1 MTPVRIRR
9 PERAGPTILLTPL
22 VDVLLILLVFFMVT
36 STYLDLD
43 MIPMAEPAETPVAT
57 VAPPANARGEGSGEG
72 SAEASAA
79 SGTILIRLNA
89 GGRAFLGGAELAGA
103 ALSDAV
109 ARRLART
116 GPAPVLILPSVRAS
130 TQALVDVLGAV
141 SAAGAEQVQ
150 VVRFGP
156 ARGARE

>member
-57 VAPPANARGEGSGEG
+57 VAPPANARGEGSAEG
-72 SAEASAA
+72 SAA

-89 GGRAFLGGAELAGA
+89 AGRAFLGGAELAGA

-116 GPAPVLILPSVRAS
+116 KPAPVLILPSVRAS